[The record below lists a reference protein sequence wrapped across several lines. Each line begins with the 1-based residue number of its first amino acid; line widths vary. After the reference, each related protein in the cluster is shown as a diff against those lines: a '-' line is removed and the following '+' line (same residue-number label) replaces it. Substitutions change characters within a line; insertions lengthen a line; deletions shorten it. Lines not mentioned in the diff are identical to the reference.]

1 MMHIR
6 PIRESDDSSLAP
18 IIRSNLAAFG
28 LAIPGT
34 AAFDPETD
42 HLSVFYG
49 ASSRRAYFVVE
60 DDDDGRVLG
69 GAGIAEMD
77 GDDST
82 AELQKLYLD
91 DAAKGHG
98 LGYRLIGRIT
108 TFALAVGYR
117 RLYLETHH
125 ALEAA
130 NHTYRRSGFILMDG
144 PLPGSVHGGAMDRF
158 YIRALH
164 DAAGSATEPAAGPEG
179 NEKRHEEGRWGRE
192 SHEAKA

>member
-6 PIRESDDSSLAP
+6 PIRESDDSALAS

-49 ASSRRAYFVVE
+49 ASARRAYFVVE
-60 DDDDGRVLG
+60 NDDDGQVLG

-91 DAAKGHG
+91 DVAKGHG
-98 LGYRLIGRIT
+98 LGYGLIARVT

-130 NHTYRRSGFILMDG
+130 NHIYRRSGFIRMDG

-158 YIRALH
+158 YIKPLH
-164 DAAGSATEPAAGPEG
+164 DAAGSGAQTKGYAEGRQGPEPL
-179 NEKRHEEGRWGRE
+179 ET
-192 SHEAKA
+192 EA